1 MMKSAEG
8 RGTIQRWLG
17 KARYEVIPLEGA
29 EERVL
34 QSVGTDIKIT
44 VTASPRRGLDP
55 TLDLAEKLAGQGY
68 VAVPHVSA
76 RLVSDGSHLD
86 QVVERLR
93 SANIREVFVVG
104 GDSAQPAGQFEGSF
118 QLLQAMHE
126 RGHSFDDLGIA
137 GYPESHPLID
147 DDVTIQSMWDKRR
160 FATYIVSNICFDAK
174 VIVRWVKRVRR
185 RGVELPIYLGLPSIT
200 DAAKLLRVSQKIGVG
215 DSARFLTK
223 SRGGL
228 LRLVVPGGYDPTRLL
243 EKLAPKLG
251 DPALDV
257 AGVHVYTFNEL
268 EQTEDWRRQITREG
282 RSRG

>member
-1 MMKSAEG
+1 MTSAEG
-8 RGTIQRWLG
+8 RSTIQRWLDL
-17 KARYEVIPLEGA
+17 ARYEVIPLEGA

-44 VTASPRRGLDP
+44 VTASPRRGLGP
-55 TLDLAEKLAGQGY
+55 TLDLAEKLAGRGY

-76 RLVSDGSHLD
+76 RLVADGSHLD
-86 QVVERLR
+86 QVLERLR
-93 SANIREVFVVG
+93 AANIREVFVVG

-118 QLLQAMHE
+118 ELLQAMHE
-126 RGHSFDDLGIA
+126 RGHSFDDIGIA

-200 DAAKLLRVSQKIGVG
+200 DTAKLLRVSQKIGVG
-215 DSARFLTK
+215 DSVRFLTK

-228 LRLVVPGGYDPTRLL
+228 LRLVVPGGYHPTRLL

-251 DPALDV
+251 DPALDIP
-257 AGVHVYTFNEL
+257 GVHMYTFNEF
-268 EQTEDWRRQITREG
+268 EQTETWRKQTTG
-282 RSRG
+282 ARSGG

>member
-1 MMKSAEG
+1 MTSAEG
-8 RGTIQRWLG
+8 RNTIQRWLDH
-17 KARYEVIPLEGA
+17 ARYEVIPLEGA

-44 VTASPRRGLDP
+44 VTASPRRGLGP
-55 TLDLAEKLAGQGY
+55 TLDLAERLVGQGY

-76 RLVSDGSHLD
+76 RLVADGSHLD
-86 QVVERLR
+86 RVVERLR
-93 SANIREVFVVG
+93 AAKIREVFVVG

-118 QLLQAMHE
+118 ELLQAMHE

-257 AGVHVYTFNEL
+257 TGVHVYTFNEF
-268 EQTEDWRRQITREG
+268 EQTEAWRRQISREA